1 VFLKASHLPM
11 KSLVEAEQAEIR
23 LRTPVIVTGLI
34 FAFSFLSQKF
44 NLTRILRAFGNGEEI
59 SPDGS
64 RKNLVG
70 HILMP
75 LALSLLNFNYNHD
88 LPVVKN
94 HSLKRSDPL

>member
-1 VFLKASHLPM
+1 M

-44 NLTRILRAFGNGEEI
+44 NLTSILAFGNGEEI

-88 LPVVKN
+88 PPVVKN